1 MAGKPKKSLRV
12 WAFPMNAAY
21 AACCFVLALMLAAA
35 ADTGQWDVSA
45 AVGAVLCLGVWLF
58 CRKSLVRFVFTEKG
72 FMRSGKYKRLV
83 RWEEVRGAGSYA
95 PGLNAGGLPQ
105 RMVFLLTEDL
115 PEIEIYKQRIGQTVA
130 PGLFML
136 AYRRKVLEFLAEH
149 LPLSGWQ
156 REGDKELYRRRG

>member
-35 ADTGQWDVSA
+35 SAAETGQRGASA
-45 AVGAVLCLGVWLF
+45 AVGAALCLGVWF
-58 CRKSLVRFVFTEKG
+58 AFRKS
-72 FMRSGKYKRLV
+72 LV

-95 PGLNAGGLPQ
+95 PGPNAGGLPH
-105 RMVFLLTEDL
+105 RVVFLLTEDL

-130 PGLFML
+130 PGLFQL
-136 AYRRKVLEFLAEH
+136 AYRREVLEFLAEH

-156 REGDKELYRRRG
+156 KEGDKELYRRRG